1 MTTPTPSQRSTAPE
15 AVARMKAPSPVN
27 PRRWLCWLT
36 TRHKVTEGPCR
47 CGMIWTYR
55 FV

>member
-47 CGMIWTYR
+47 CGTIWTYR